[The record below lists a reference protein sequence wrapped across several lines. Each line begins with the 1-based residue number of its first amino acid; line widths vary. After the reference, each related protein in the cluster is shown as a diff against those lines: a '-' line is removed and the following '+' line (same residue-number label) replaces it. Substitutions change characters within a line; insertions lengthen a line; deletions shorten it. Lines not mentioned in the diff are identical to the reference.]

1 MKAKTKLKN
10 ALKKARAT
18 QWEQKAAFVLLVVNG
33 IDNAIAYADGLRI
46 PRQQKLFGHGL
57 GGNGYALD

>member
-1 MKAKTKLKN
+1 MKDKTTLKN

-18 QWEQKAAFVLLVVNG
+18 QWEQRAALILFAING

-57 GGNGYALD
+57 GGNGHAMD

>member
-57 GGNGYALD
+57 GGNGHAMD